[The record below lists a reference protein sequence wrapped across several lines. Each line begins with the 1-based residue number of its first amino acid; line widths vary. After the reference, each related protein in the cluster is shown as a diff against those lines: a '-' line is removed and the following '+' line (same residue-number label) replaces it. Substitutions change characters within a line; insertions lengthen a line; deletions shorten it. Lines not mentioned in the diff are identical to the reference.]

1 MRVEPAGL
9 IFAALV
15 VVWLA
20 YLVPWFTTRDHVDPA
35 DQADPD
41 EPLTESMTMVRRS
54 ADWDVD
60 RPDLDISTPFTR
72 RAALREMRQT
82 VRLATK
88 RRRRLLVGLLV
99 VTALAGGATP
109 SVAWLPWWT
118 ALVPAGLFVISL
130 FIARFSTRAM
140 NRALEARL
148 AGLKLGWENDT
159 IALKFG
165 QPVVESSE
173 VSIELSVP
181 VPQMTGSLWDPIP
194 VIEPSY
200 VTKPLV
206 PRTVRTIDLSAP
218 VAPMSA
224 PPIAEV
230 PLGRD
235 AGTAGDADDRRVV
248 GE

>member
-1 MRVEPAGL
+1 MEPAGL

-20 YLVPWFTTRDHVDPA
+20 YLVPWFTNRDHLDPA

-41 EPLTESMTMVRRS
+41 EPLTESMTVVRRS
-54 ADWDVD
+54 ADWDAQN
-60 RPDLDISTPFTR
+60 PELDISTPFTR
-72 RAALREMRQT
+72 RAALREIRQT
-82 VRLATK
+82 ARLATV

-109 SVAWLPWWT
+109 FVAWLPWWT

-140 NRALEARL
+140 DRVLSARL
-148 AGLKLGWENDT
+148 EGLKLGWENDT
-159 IALKFG
+159 IAIKVG

-181 VPQMTGSLWDPIP
+181 VPRMTSSLWDPIP

-230 PLGRD
+230 PLVRD
-235 AGTAGDADDRRVV
+235 AETGADAAERRVV